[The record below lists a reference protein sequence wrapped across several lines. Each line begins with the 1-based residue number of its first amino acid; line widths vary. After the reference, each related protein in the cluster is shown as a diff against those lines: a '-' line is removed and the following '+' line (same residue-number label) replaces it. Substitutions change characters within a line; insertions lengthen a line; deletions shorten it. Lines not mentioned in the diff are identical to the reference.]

1 MSEKSKE
8 LETNQEQE
16 IEQVKPSE
24 ENIKETSI
32 DSKETPKKSPIK
44 LITIIVFLISLL
56 FFTWYILSE
65 RHTPYTD
72 QARIKGLITPIVPRV
87 SGNVT
92 EINTGLHELIQ
103 KGDTLFQLDKTPFL
117 IAIAK
122 AEANIENTTQSVSA
136 SSSTV
141 KSAKGKLGVAQA
153 QLERAE
159 RNWKRVE
166 KVMKENSGALSAND
180 VDQAETSYLQ
190 AIEQVASAEANLER
204 SRQSLGDSGPNNPKI
219 RAARKDLEQ
228 AKLNL
233 EFSTIVA
240 PTGGV
245 IESFNIDLGYYAATG
260 QPLTT
265 LISSN
270 DVWIQADMKENNLTL
285 IEIGDS
291 VKFTFDIAPG
301 KIFEGKIRSMGFG
314 VSADETNKGGLPTI
328 SSKNGWLRDPQRFP
342 VIIDVKNAHE
352 ISNLLRL
359 GGQVDVVVYTGDHT
373 ILNALASFRIKL
385 NSWLSYV
392 R

>member
-1 MSEKSKE
+1 MSEHAKE
-8 LETNQEQE
+8 LETNPEE
-16 IEQVKPSE
+16 IEQIEPPE
-24 ENIKETSI
+24 ENIKESSI
-32 DSKETPKKSPIK
+32 ASEETPKKSPIK
-44 LITIIVFLISLL
+44 LITAIVLLISLL

-72 QARIKGLITPIVPRV
+72 QARIKGLITPISPRV

-92 EINTGLHELIQ
+92 KINIGLHKKIH
-103 KGDTLFQLDKTPFL
+103 KGDTLFELDKKPFL

-122 AEANIENTTQSVSA
+122 AEANIDNTSQSVSA
-136 SSSTV
+136 SESTV

-159 RNWKRVE
+159 RNWRRVE

-204 SRQSLGDSGPNNPKI
+204 SRQSLGDSGPDNPKI
-219 RAARKDLEQ
+219 RASRNDLEQ
-228 AKLNL
+228 AILNL
-233 EFSTIVA
+233 EFATIIA
-240 PTGGV
+240 PTNGV
-245 IESFNIDLGYYAATG
+245 IESFNIDLGYYASTG

-270 DVWIQADMKENNLTL
+270 DIWIQADMKENNLSL
-285 IEIGDS
+285 MEVGDP

-301 KIFEGKIRSMGFG
+301 KIFEGNIRSMGFG
-314 VSADETNKGGLPTI
+314 VSTDETNKGGLPTI
-328 SSKNGWLRDPQRFP
+328 SNKSGWLRDPQRFP
-342 VIIDVKNAHE
+342 VIIDVKNANE
-352 ISNLLRL
+352 ISHLFRL
-359 GGQVDVVVYTGDHT
+359 GGQVDVVVYTGDHA
-373 ILNALASFRIKL
+373 ILNSIANFRIRL

>member
-1 MSEKSKE
+1 MSKKPKE
-8 LETNQEQE
+8 PETNQEE
-16 IEQVKPSE
+16 IVTQIESPE
-24 ENIKETSI
+24 ENTVETSKKPE
-32 DSKETPKKSPIK
+32 DSPKKSPIK

-92 EINTGLHELIQ
+92 EINTGLHKLIQ

-136 SSSTV
+136 SGSTV

-204 SRQSLGDSGPNNPKI
+204 SRQSLGDSGPDNPKI
-219 RAARKDLEQ
+219 RAARNDLEQ

-233 EFSTIVA
+233 EFATIVA
-240 PTGGV
+240 PTNGV

-260 QPLTT
+260 QPLAT
-265 LISSN
+265 LISSS
-270 DVWIQADMKENNLTL
+270 DIWIQADMKENNLSL
-285 IEIGDS
+285 IEVGDS

-328 SSKNGWLRDPQRFP
+328 SSKSGWLRDPQRFP
-342 VIIDVKNAHE
+342 IIIDVKSAHE
-352 ISNLLRL
+352 ISKLLRL

-373 ILNALASFRIKL
+373 LLNALANFRISL